1 MNNHHKIPFAR
12 RLSPLILILSIG
24 LSIAGIFF
32 PVYRDNLLIASVW
45 KGNDLVTLF
54 VACPLLLYTL
64 LHLHKGF
71 LKVQVL
77 WLGVTWYFVYNY
89 FFYLY
94 GAAFNVLFIF
104 YILIVILSLLS
115 FIFGLVDLVI
125 SIKTNLYLSLSKRT
139 LLISR
144 SFLIFFSTLM
154 GLAWIALSI
163 SYWFTQ
169 TVPLAITQTDHPT
182 GVIFATDL
190 IFLVTPLLLS
200 ATFLFKKHL
209 LGVLLTPIILVK
221 CVLYPLVFVA
231 SGIIV
236 YLNTQVYD
244 VLTPIYLLLGLASLW
259 VLLRFTRELSSI
271 HV

>member
-1 MNNHHKIPFAR
+1 MDNHQKIPFAR
-12 RLSPLILILSIG
+12 RLSPLILILSVG

-32 PVYRDNLLIASVW
+32 PVYRDNLLITSVW
-45 KGNDLVTLF
+45 QGNDLVTLF
-54 VACPLLLYTL
+54 VACPLMFYALMNLN
-64 LHLHKGF
+64 KGL

-94 GAAFNVLFIF
+94 GAAFNVLFVF
-104 YILIVILSLLS
+104 YILVVILSLLS
-115 FIFGLVDLVI
+115 FIFGLVDLVT
-125 SIKTNLYLSLSKRT
+125 SIKTDLYLSISKRT
-139 LLISR
+139 LIVSR

-169 TVPLAITQTDHPT
+169 TVPLAITQTGHPT

-190 IFLVTPLLLS
+190 IFLVTPLILS
-200 ATFLFKKHL
+200 TYFLYKKHR
-209 LGVLLTPIILVK
+209 LGILLTPIIMVK

-231 SGIIV
+231 SGIIA
-236 YLNTQVYD
+236 YMNTQVYD

-259 VLLRFTRELSSI
+259 VLLRFTKELSAI

>member
-1 MNNHHKIPFAR
+1 MINHHKIPFAR
-12 RLSPLILILSIG
+12 RLTPLILLISIA

-32 PVYRDNLLIASVW
+32 SVYRDNRLITSVW
-45 KGNDLVTLF
+45 QGNDLVTLF
-54 VACPLLLYTL
+54 VACPLLLHTSL
-64 LHLHKGF
+64 NLHKR
-71 LKVQVL
+71 LLNDRVL

-104 YILIVILSLLS
+104 YILVVILSLLS
-115 FIFGLVDLVI
+115 FIFGLVELVI
-125 SIKTNLYLSLSKRT
+125 SIKADLYPSLSKRT
-139 LLISR
+139 LVISR

-154 GLAWIALSI
+154 GFAWIALSI

-200 ATFLFKKHL
+200 AYFLFKKHL

-231 SGIIV
+231 SGIIAYV
-236 YLNTQVYD
+236 NTQVYD
-244 VLTPIYLLLGLASLW
+244 VLTPIYLLLGFASLW
-259 VLLRFTRELSSI
+259 IFLHFTKELSAI

>member
-1 MNNHHKIPFAR
+1 MNNHQKIPFAR

-24 LSIAGIFF
+24 LSIAGFFF
-32 PVYRDNLLIASVW
+32 PVYRDNRLITSVW
-45 KGNDLVTLF
+45 QGNDLVTLF
-54 VACPLLLYTL
+54 VACPMMLYVL
-64 LHLHKGF
+64 INLHKDL

-125 SIKTNLYLSLSKRT
+125 IIKTDLYLSLSKGT
-139 LLISR
+139 LLFSR

-169 TVPLAITQTDHPT
+169 TVPLAITQTGHPT

-200 ATFLFKKHL
+200 AYFLHKKHR
-209 LGVLLTPIILVK
+209 LGILLTPIIMVK

-231 SGIIV
+231 SGIIA

-244 VLTPIYLLLGLASLW
+244 VLTPVYLLLGLTSLW
-259 VLLRFTRELSSI
+259 VLLRFTKELSAI